1 MTIIPVKRKSKSGK
15 IYYNLIDEKRVNGK
29 VIRGMRRSTTY

>member
-15 IYYNLIDEKRVNGK
+15 IYYNLIDEKSVDGE
-29 VIRGMRRSTTY
+29 VVRGMRRSTTY